1 MTRPAPR
8 AQRVRGWASPF
19 PGSTGPAPHPSS
31 SLLQLVW
38 LVREL
43 VKGGVLGADGVCMTF
58 MKQIAGESHG
68 EADGQQKGEG
78 SGPEQAAAEDGCPR
92 TRLPLARTP
101 DASVFGP
108 RALGGDA
115 TITGSCLIF
124 LPAVE

>member
-8 AQRVRGWASPF
+8 AQWVRGWASPF
-19 PGSTGPAPHPSS
+19 PGSTGPAPHLSS

-78 SGPEQAAAEDGCPR
+78 SGPEPGRGRGRVPAHSAP
-92 TRLPLARTP
+92 AR
-101 DASVFGP
+101 SH
-108 RALGGDA
+108 
-115 TITGSCLIF
+115 S
-124 LPAVE
+124 

>member
-19 PGSTGPAPHPSS
+19 PGSTGPAPHLSS

-68 EADGQQKGEG
+68 EADGEQKGEG
-78 SGPEQAAAEDGCPR
+78 SGPEQAAAEDGCP
-92 TRLPLARTP
+92 RTP